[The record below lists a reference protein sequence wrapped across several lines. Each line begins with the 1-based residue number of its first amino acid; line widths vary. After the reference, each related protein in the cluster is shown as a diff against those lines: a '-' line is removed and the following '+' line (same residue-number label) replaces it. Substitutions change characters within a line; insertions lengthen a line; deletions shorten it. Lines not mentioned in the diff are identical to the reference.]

1 MANTPEAATPEATIR
16 GKIIEAEVS
25 LSQNAVNPLPL
36 ACGLY
41 AIEDAKGVWLCAYYG
56 SNRSNFDFL
65 PQKDASV
72 DEDKLGIAFQS
83 REFIPRD
90 RYKPEVWEEFKKAR
104 FRTLAS
110 H

>member
-16 GKIIEAEVS
+16 GKIIEAEAS

>member
-1 MANTPEAATPEATIR
+1 METTPDAGTSEGPIR
-16 GKIIEAEVS
+16 GKIIEAEIS
-25 LSQNAVNPLPL
+25 ISQDAVHPLPL

-56 SNRSNFDFL
+56 SNRSNFNFL

-72 DEDKLGIAFQS
+72 DENKLGIAFQS